1 MVAQKERFKVM
12 RESFMQNT
20 IPRMLAEQALG
31 MKNNKKTNNEGGME
45 RNHGDCV
52 NCTNRGFSE
61 NALNQANQT
70 HFYDPGTLKG
80 AERGGKSGRKLKR
93 SGDSV
98 N

>member
-1 MVAQKERFKVM
+1 M

-20 IPRMLAEQALG
+20 IPRMLAEQVLD
-31 MKNNKKTNNEGGME
+31 MKHSRKTDDEGGME

-70 HFYDPGTLKG
+70 HLYDPGTLEG
-80 AERGGKSGRKLKR
+80 TERGRKSGGKLKR